1 MRRPQRSSS
10 PLAIGVVIPGDRNR
24 HPRFAHD
31 LFREVLYDQL
41 APTERFALHQRVGI
55 TLAARAERDANIAPA
70 ELARH
75 FAAAMTIDGPE
86 RAVHWA
92 FAAAAAESAGI
103 AFYEAAAHL
112 ARVRAALTDSGTT
125 VADETWTDLLVAEA
139 NALARAGDRE
149 AARQLLVQARNH
161 AQRCNDGQR
170 LAAVAFGV
178 QRLGARFAMPR
189 PEVVASLTEARD
201 TNIADPPTAARL
213 TAALARELQHSV
225 VQDRPHAARLSEEA
239 LELARNT
246 NDPVTLADCLL
257 ARHDVLWTPGS
268 AHERRDVAEEIISLA
283 AQVGDEEQRI
293 EGLLLLANA
302 LLEDGSPAF
311 RPALED
317 YLRASDG
324 LAQPRH
330 RYLAMARRAA
340 LALLDGRLDDAAELI
355 EVAAS
360 LGARIGEPDTGNVR
374 MSQLLELTRA
384 TRRPRPT
391 TIIRPSSGRTLG
403 GRPRLGARR
412 GGRLPGQVR

>member
-1 MRRPQRSSS
+1 M
-10 PLAIGVVIPGDRNR
+10 
-24 HPRFAHD
+24 
-31 LFREVLYDQL
+31 
-41 APTERFALHQRVGI
+41 
-55 TLAARAERDANIAPA
+55 
-70 ELARH
+70 
-75 FAAAMTIDGPE
+75 
-86 RAVHWA
+86 HWA

-112 ARVRAALTDSGTT
+112 ARVRVALTDSGTT
-125 VADETWTDLLVAEA
+125 VGDETWTDLLVAEA
-139 NALARAGDRE
+139 DALARAGDRE
-149 AARQLLVQARNH
+149 AARHLLVQARIH

-201 TNIADPPTAARL
+201 TNITDPPTAARL

-302 LLEDGSPAF
+302 LLEGGSPAF
-311 RPALED
+311 RPALD
-317 YLRASDG
+317 AYLRASDG

-340 LALLDGRLDDAAELI
+340 LALLDGRLDDAGELI

-360 LGARIGEPDTGNVR
+360 LGERIAEPDTGNVR

-384 TRRPRPT
+384 RGDPDEQRSFARR
-391 TIIRPSSGRTLG
+391 SGRTVG
-403 GRPRLGARR
+403 GRPRLGPRR